1 MLTHVK
7 YLSSVKSNSSLA
19 RELEEEH
26 EDEDDEERV
35 KDGLLENITE
45 FELYY
50 FLIGHFFIQ
59 GIESCNL
66 VVLSGKS
73 LLKENIVWIF
83 KIIHSFILTF
93 IWFIS
98 KVASYSS
105 PLNNYK
111 SQIEIISR
119 SCDVC

>member
-45 FELYY
+45 FELYS

>member
-1 MLTHVK
+1 MMTHVK

-45 FELYY
+45 FELYS

>member
-45 FELYY
+45 FELYS

-73 LLKENIVWIF
+73 LLKENIV
-83 KIIHSFILTF
+83 
-93 IWFIS
+93 
-98 KVASYSS
+98 
-105 PLNNYK
+105 
-111 SQIEIISR
+111 
-119 SCDVC
+119 